1 VLQGNSEDVT
11 KWQRGEVADHGVY
24 DDARAN
30 SAGEVLW
37 KQAHAML
44 LREKAL
50 RGRSEDFIYRERP
63 IQSLAQSWLNEQVM

>member
-1 VLQGNSEDVT
+1 MT